1 MTKQKMIDFIN
12 DYYDW
17 FERMQMGLGHHSW
30 WYTNRSPKDCINVKL
45 HNWFN
50 IEDLEEK
57 LTDQEK
63 KLIDQLNFNIYE
75 VIDWYSWNLIISDAR
90 DNLEYDLKEKFNVS
104 RLEYG
109 GRQGGW
115 LAVVYKWEWVP
126 SDYDVDEYSYQEVQ
140 EFYKIIKKAIEEDE
154 LVTDYI
160 LDRKKSLD
168 NFLSNADN
176 FIDEVRTCLYN
187 TLEAKQEAAHSIL
200 KIKVK
205 KEEV

>member
-1 MTKQKMIDFIN
+1 MIDFIN
-12 DYYDW
+12 DRYNW
-17 FERMQMGLGHHSW
+17 FERMQLGLGHHSW
-30 WYTNRSPKDCINVKL
+30 WYTNRSPEDCINVKL
-45 HNWFN
+45 HNWFD
-50 IEDLEEK
+50 IKDLEEK

-90 DNLEYDLKEKFNVS
+90 DNLEYDLKEKFNVDK
-104 RLEYG
+104 LEYG

-115 LAVVYKWEWVP
+115 LAVVYNWEWVP
-126 SDYDVDEYSYQEVQ
+126 SDYDVDGYSYQEVRR
-140 EFYKIIKKAIEEDE
+140 FYQIIKKAIKEDE

-168 NFLSNADN
+168 KFLSNADN
-176 FIDEVRTCLYN
+176 FIDEVKTCLYN
-187 TLEAKQEAAHSIL
+187 TLEDKQEEAHSIL

-205 KEEV
+205 KEGV